1 MGTPY
6 KDARRQAQGP
16 QARERAA
23 AVNDRPAAFDA
34 PPSVLALL
42 RTTWG
47 RRDRLDAK
55 EREIVRSFLERVLAR
70 PLTEAQ
76 LQLAKEIGRRVGV
89 GYDDLTEEAPIAPA
103 GARATQ
109 PWGALPLKPPGRS

>member
-1 MGTPY
+1 MRHQGKLGTIG
-6 KDARRQAQGP
+6 ARRSGS
-16 QARERAA
+16 
-23 AVNDRPAAFDA
+23 AVENDRPAVYDV

-55 EREIVRSFLERVLAR
+55 EREIVRSLLERVQAR
-70 PLTEAQ
+70 SLTEAQ
-76 LQLAKEIGRRVGV
+76 LELAKTIGRRVGV
-89 GYDDLTEEAPIAPA
+89 GYDDPAEEAPIAPA
-103 GARATQ
+103 GARAAQ

>member
-1 MGTPY
+1 MRHQGKLGTIGT
-6 KDARRQAQGP
+6 RRSGSAG
-16 QARERAA
+16 E
-23 AVNDRPAAFDA
+23 NDRPAAFDA

-55 EREIVRSFLERVLAR
+55 ERAIISSFLERVQAR

-76 LQLAKEIGRRVGV
+76 LELAKTIGRRVGV
-89 GYDDLTEEAPIAPA
+89 GYDDPAEEAPIAPA
-103 GARATQ
+103 GARAVQ
-109 PWGALPLKPPGRS
+109 PWGALPLKPPGRV

>member
-6 KDARRQAQGP
+6 KDARRQAQGL

-55 EREIVRSFLERVLAR
+55 ESAIVRSFLERVQAR

-76 LQLAKEIGRRVGV
+76 LQLARTIGKRVGV
-89 GYDDLTEEAPIAPA
+89 GYDDPAEEAPIAPT
-103 GARATQ
+103 GVRAAQ
-109 PWGALPLKPPGRS
+109 PWGVLPLKPPGRV

>member
-1 MGTPY
+1 MDPRH
-6 KDARRQAQGP
+6 KDARRQAQGT
-16 QARERAA
+16 QTHGRYAGG
-23 AVNDRPAAFDA
+23 NDRPATYDA

-55 EREIVRSFLERVLAR
+55 ESAIVRSFLERVQAR

-76 LQLAKEIGRRVGV
+76 LQLARTIGKRVGV
-89 GYDDLTEEAPIAPA
+89 GYDDPAEEAPIAPT
-103 GARATQ
+103 GVRAAQ
-109 PWGALPLKPPGRS
+109 PWGVLPLKPPGRV